1 MRFMLLMIPGGYE
14 TAAPGTMPSAEQV
27 APMMAYNESLQ
38 KAGVLL
44 SLEGLHPP
52 SMGARISFAGGNTHV
67 QQGPFP
73 DVKNVLGGFWMMD
86 VPSKDEAIAW
96 ALRCPASANDV
107 IEVRQVQELSDFPA
121 EVQKAAAGFSGM
133 QGKKPR

>member
-44 SLEGLHPP
+44 SLEGLHPL
-52 SMGARISFAGGNTHV
+52 SMGARISFIGGKTQL

>member
-52 SMGARISFAGGNTHV
+52 SMGARISFAGGKTQL

-73 DVKNVLGGFWMMD
+73 DVKNVLGGFWVID
-86 VPSKDEAIAW
+86 VPSKDEAID
-96 ALRCPASANDV
+96 LMLKDANLLKRPV
-107 IEVRQVQELSDFPA
+107 FVKGKKKLTGFNEA
-121 EVQKAAAGFSGM
+121 EV
-133 QGKKPR
+133 KKLLQP